1 MSLEKMQLPASLIA
15 DLYKDSLVLLEDNQQ
30 KPKKATVAAENTQLS
45 YLGKNAQQIAILVK
59 EPLAPYINDA
69 SLAFLTKVLQAVN
82 LSLGDVAIL
91 NAQHQPIS
99 FEQLNAA
106 LKAKK
111 VLLFNIP
118 THELG
123 LPIVFPHFQVQSH
136 AGCAYLCAPSLSQI
150 ETDVATK
157 KQFWAALQKMF
168 AK

>member
-1 MSLEKMQLPASLIA
+1 MQLPASLIA
-15 DLYKDSLVLLEDNQQ
+15 DLYKDSLVLLEDDQQ
-30 KPKKATVAAENTQLS
+30 KPKKAAVATANTQLP
-45 YLGKNAQQIAILVK
+45 YLGKNAKQIAILVK

-82 LSLGDVAIL
+82 LSLADVAIL
-91 NAQHQPIS
+91 NAQHQQIS
-99 FEQLNAA
+99 FEQLNAE

-118 THELG
+118 THELS

-150 ETDVATK
+150 ENDVATK